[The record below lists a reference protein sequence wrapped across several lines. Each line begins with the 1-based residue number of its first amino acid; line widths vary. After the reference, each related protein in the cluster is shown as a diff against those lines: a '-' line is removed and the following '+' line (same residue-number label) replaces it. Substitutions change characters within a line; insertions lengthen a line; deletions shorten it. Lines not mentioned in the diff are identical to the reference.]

1 MDPAFRCPVAPRT
14 AGASRVTLYDS
25 GGYKGLPAP
34 ERKETGLATDQI
46 TAPPEETFADA
57 VLGKGFF
64 SHPVFRRF
72 QALAP
77 EWQVA
82 LIVTGLAAVL
92 FIPYLGAV
100 GLWDCWEPHYGEV
113 AREMIQRN
121 DYVIPWWESAWFFSK
136 PPLTMWMTAL
146 GMQIVGTNRAVG
158 PVALYTEW
166 GMRLPIAL
174 YSIFS
179 LALFSFALTRTV
191 GKRVGLAFGVILS
204 TMPLYFLLSRQAV
217 TDLPVVGSIMC
228 ALACAIVGQFD
239 EKTAH
244 RSAWWYGF
252 YVFCGLGVLAKEVM
266 GIAFPA
272 ATIALWLAICVMP
285 WSVDNVLAHLR
296 WLYSPQERAKVG
308 SGEVPMPFLWGQF
321 FKMRLGTGILV
332 WAATCLP
339 WYAILWRTTGVDD
352 ENERFWFRVV
362 FHDNFNRIAEGVHTT
377 TPGGTFIYFIEQA
390 GFAIFPWVALIPLV
404 FWLAGRLR
412 LRGGGTREQIGR
424 LAIIWSALSFFIVAG
439 SATKFHHYV
448 FPVLPG
454 LAVLLALAVD
464 ALWSEG
470 IAEHAASLV
479 LGGVLFV
486 LVGKDL
492 SENPKNFT
500 DLFVYN
506 YERPYP
512 HFLDNRTVRLFG
524 AHTLGLGDLLAAT
537 LLVLGVYFLVDTFG
551 RKGASLWARGGGLV
565 FALGGGALLL
575 ASANPGKVAPALA
588 LGIALVVGAGFIAYE
603 AFKRAAL
610 DLRLGI
616 FFIAGVVALVGIV
629 LLVSGATAKAGDD
642 GMARALADPVTVIT
656 GMGYVFG
663 LTAALGFFA
672 LIMRWRTMLFG
683 IFLALAV
690 GFSGWFQ
697 WSHWVELSHHWTQ
710 RDLFWRYYRMR
721 ETPDEPIVA
730 FLMNW
735 RGETFYSRNTVR
747 QFRDARANER
757 MHAYADQPGHKWALV
772 EHNRLGILQS
782 AVGTNHR
789 VNVIDQDLNNKFVL
803 VKID

>member
-1 MDPAFRCPVAPRT
+1 VAAVPE
-14 AGASRVTLYDS
+14 
-25 GGYKGLPAP
+25 AP
-34 ERKETGLATDQI
+34 GSEPGFLATVMGSD
-46 TAPPEETFADA
+46 
-57 VLGKGFF
+57 GK
-64 SHPVFRRF
+64 SNRLLRRF
-72 QALAP
+72 HVLAP

-82 LIVTGLAAVL
+82 LIVAGLAAVL

-191 GKRVGLAFGVILS
+191 SKRVGLAFGVILS

-239 EKTAH
+239 DKTQH

-252 YVFCGLGVLAKEVM
+252 YVFCGLAVLAKEVM

-272 ATIALWLAICVMP
+272 ATIALWLALCVMP
-285 WSVDNVLAHLR
+285 WSKANVLAHLR
-296 WLYSPQERAKVG
+296 WLVSKAERARVR
-308 SGEVPMPFLWGQF
+308 SGEVPMPFLWDQF

-362 FHDNFNRIAEGVHTT
+362 FHDNFNRLAEGVHTT
-377 TPGGTFIYFIEQA
+377 TPGGTFVYFIEQA
-390 GFAIFPWVALIPLV
+390 GFAMFPWVALLPLV
-404 FWLAGRLR
+404 FAVVARFK
-412 LRGGGTREQIGR
+412 LRGGGAREQIGR
-424 LAIIWSALSFFIVAG
+424 LAIIWSALSFFVVAG

-454 LAVLLALAVD
+454 LAVLLALGVD
-464 ALWSEG
+464 ALWREG
-470 IAEHAASLV
+470 IVEHAVSLI
-479 LGGVLFV
+479 LGGMLFI

-524 AHTLGLGDLLAAT
+524 THTLGLGDLLAAT
-537 LLVLGVYFLVDTFG
+537 LLVIGVYLLVETFG
-551 RKGASLWARGGGLV
+551 RKGASLAGRGAGLLFALCGGG
-565 FALGGGALLL
+565 LLL
-575 ASANPGKVAPALA
+575 ASTNPGKVAPALA
-588 LGIALVVGAGFIAYE
+588 LGIALVVGAAFIGYE
-603 AFKRAAL
+603 AFRTAQGDARTGSFVIAGL
-610 DLRLGI
+610 LGI
-616 FFIAGVVALVGIV
+616 AAIGLIAAARRRRR
-629 LLVSGATAKAGDD
+629 ATTAW
-642 GMARALADPVTVIT
+642 RAP
-656 GMGYVFG
+656 
-663 LTAALGFFA
+663 
-672 LIMRWRTMLFG
+672 
-683 IFLALAV
+683 
-690 GFSGWFQ
+690 S
-697 WSHWVELSHHWTQ
+697 
-710 RDLFWRYYRMR
+710 
-721 ETPDEPIVA
+721 PI
-730 FLMNW
+730 
-735 RGETFYSRNTVR
+735 R
-747 QFRDARANER
+747 
-757 MHAYADQPGHKWALV
+757 
-772 EHNRLGILQS
+772 
-782 AVGTNHR
+782 
-789 VNVIDQDLNNKFVL
+789 
-803 VKID
+803 